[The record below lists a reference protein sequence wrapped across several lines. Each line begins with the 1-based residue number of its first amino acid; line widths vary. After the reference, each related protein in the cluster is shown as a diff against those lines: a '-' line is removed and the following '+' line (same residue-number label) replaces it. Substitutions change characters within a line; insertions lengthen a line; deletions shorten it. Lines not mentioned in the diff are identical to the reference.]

1 MIGLHVS
8 VSSDGKIKRH
18 LSTANGEVPLADVT
32 IFDELVALIEGEVWL
47 ICAFVKSVLL
57 ETDVASD
64 CKAGAAH
71 LQEAVAQYL
80 SGLRATNPVYAYLS
94 EFLISDSIR
103 NRKNKRI
110 VIDQIVT
117 SLRSPLSAQVL
128 VMDILDALCTNTPVQ
143 DIPEYPMI
151 QQFTTSAVRTLGETV
166 TVEYI
171 LRSYEQYCCF
181 LLQQFIASRPN
192 VAKCQYCGGYFLPKT
207 RRKTLYCDRI
217 IRDGKTCKQIAP
229 AENHKKRSA
238 ANAVIS
244 VFDQSMNRMRR
255 RLERSGED
263 KKESPIDINDE
274 QFCLWQNKAV
284 NAKNR
289 YLAGELTEEEA
300 IELIYVPRKDELP
313 ENISAELTL
322 ETAAP

>member
-1 MIGLHVS
+1 MIGLHIS

-18 LSTANGEVPLADVT
+18 LSTADGEVPLADVT

-151 QQFTTSAVRTLGETV
+151 QQFTTSAVRTLGEAV

-171 LRSYEQYCCF
+171 LRSYEQYYWF
-181 LLQQFIASRPN
+181 LLQQFLASRPN

-207 RRKTLYCDRI
+207 S
-217 IRDGKTCKQIAP
+217 IA
-229 AENHKKRSA
+229 ASRWCSLVLCSHFVMALK
-238 ANAVIS
+238 
-244 VFDQSMNRMRR
+244 
-255 RLERSGED
+255 
-263 KKESPIDINDE
+263 
-274 QFCLWQNKAV
+274 
-284 NAKNR
+284 
-289 YLAGELTEEEA
+289 
-300 IELIYVPRKDELP
+300 
-313 ENISAELTL
+313 
-322 ETAAP
+322 